1 MQTLAAII
9 LVLTAPPLFLAAV
22 CAYGPLEN
30 RYLVWRRARR
40 EAAWPDAALD
50 YLHSLARPVRIA
62 KLTPYGWAEVV
73 PGEGFRGEGGH
84 GRHPRTSAGR
94 MAALTVKAA

>member
-1 MQTLAAII
+1 MTTVLLIA
-9 LVLTAPPLFLAAV
+9 LMLTAPPLFLAAV

-30 RYLVWRRARR
+30 RFLVWRRARR

-50 YLHSLARPVRIA
+50 YLNSMARPIRIA
-62 KLTPYGWAEVV
+62 QLTPYGWAEVI
-73 PGEGFRGEGGH
+73 PGEGFRGEG
-84 GRHPRTSAGR
+84 RHHRTSAGR